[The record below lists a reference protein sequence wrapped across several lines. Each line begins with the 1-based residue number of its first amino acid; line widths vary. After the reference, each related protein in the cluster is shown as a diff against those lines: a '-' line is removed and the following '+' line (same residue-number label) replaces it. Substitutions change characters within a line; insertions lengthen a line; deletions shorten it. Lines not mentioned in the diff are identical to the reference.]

1 MPGTAVEERV
11 SRPHLLHLA
20 RRFLGALSRSA
31 PAAEDEA
38 WAEGRLSAP
47 ERMLFASMANH
58 DRRHAIGVARR
69 ALARRGDDAPDDLAA
84 AALLH
89 DVGKVHARLGPIRRA
104 RATVRIALVGREQ
117 VRAQVARTEW
127 TRRVAVYADHPGLG
141 AADLR
146 ARGARAR
153 VAGWAAV
160 HHEESR
166 WSESGFDP
174 LDTAALAAADD
185 D

>member
-1 MPGTAVEERV
+1 MSEVSAI
-11 SRPHLLHLA
+11 SRPVGARAWHLV
-20 RRFLGALSRSA
+20 RRFVGALSPAA
-31 PAAEDEA
+31 PAEA
-38 WAEGRLSAP
+38 DARWADACLTGP
-47 ERMLFASMANH
+47 ERVVFASMANH

-69 ALARRGDDAPDDLAA
+69 ALTTLGTGAPEDVAA

-89 DVGKVHARLGPIRRA
+89 DAGKVHAHLGPVGRAFATIAIALEGRARVRARVARGERARRRA
-104 RATVRIALVGREQ
+104 I
-117 VRAQVARTEW
+117 
-127 TRRVAVYADHPGLG
+127 YADHAALG

-160 HHEESR
+160 HHDPSR

-174 LDTAALAAADD
+174 VVTAALHAADD

>member
-1 MPGTAVEERV
+1 MPGTAVEERAH
-11 SRPHLLHLA
+11 RPHLLHLA
-20 RRFLGALSRSA
+20 RRFLGALSPVA

-38 WAEGRLSAP
+38 WAASRLTGP

-69 ALARRGDDAPDDLAA
+69 ATALRGDDAPDDLAA

-89 DVGKVHARLGPIRRA
+89 DVGKVHSRLGPVRRA
-104 RATVRIALVGREQ
+104 RATVRIAILGREH

-127 TRRVAVYADHPGLG
+127 TRRVALYADHPGLG

-146 ARGARAR
+146 ARGGRAR

-160 HHEESR
+160 HHDASR
-166 WSESGFDP
+166 WSESGFDAA
-174 LDTAALAAADD
+174 DTAALAAADD

>member
-11 SRPHLLHLA
+11 RRPHIVHLA
-20 RRFLGALSRSA
+20 RRFLGALSPAA
-31 PAAEDEA
+31 PAAADEA
-38 WAEGRLSAP
+38 WAASRLIGP
-47 ERMLFASMANH
+47 ERTLFASMANH

-69 ALARRGDDAPDDLAA
+69 ALALRGDDAPDDLAA

-89 DVGKVHARLGPIRRA
+89 DVGKVHAGLGPVGRA
-104 RATVRIALVGREQ
+104 RATVRIALVGRDR
-117 VRAQVARTEW
+117 VRADVARSEW
-127 TRRVAVYADHPGLG
+127 TRRVALYADHPGLG

-146 ARGARAR
+146 ARGARTR
-153 VAGWAAV
+153 VAGWAEV
-160 HHEESR
+160 HHDASR

-174 LDTAALAAADD
+174 DDAAALHAADD